1 VVLVQAERLLIT
13 ADGGGSNGSRLR
25 LWKRELQHL
34 ANEIGIEITVTHF
47 PPGTSKWNKIEHRL
61 FSFITQNW
69 RAKPLISYR
78 VIVNLIS
85 ATTTCTGLSVHCE
98 LDTNRY
104 PKAIVVTDEEM
115 VRCFPNCRCN
125 GADR

>member
-1 VVLVQAERLLIT
+1 LI
-13 ADGGGSNGSRLR
+13 AR
-25 LWKRELQHL
+25 
-34 ANEIGIEITVTHF
+34 
-47 PPGTSKWNKIEHRL
+47 
-61 FSFITQNW
+61 

-78 VIVNLIS
+78 VMVNLIS

-115 VRCFPNCRCN
+115 DGINIKRADFHGEWNYTIPTTAQIELLIPDEPLAAARTRSFPAEGGRR
-125 GADR
+125 AVPR